1 MMQAA
6 SPVIGGIVRVF
17 AASEYGIIVELDNRA
32 GYRLVSSNG
41 RIGPVLGSPTSIV
54 GHMPYTDW
62 AEAAAEIDLDAWL
75 VERELSSDMLQP
87 RTDRLSSG

>member
-6 SPVIGGIVRVF
+6 SLVIGGTVRVF

-32 GYRLVSSNG
+32 GYRLVSAVG
-41 RIGPVLGSPTSIV
+41 RIGPVLDSPASIV

-62 AEAAAEIDLDAWL
+62 VETSAEVDLDAWL
-75 VERELSSDMLQP
+75 VEHGLSSDMLQTRMGRP
-87 RTDRLSSG
+87 